1 MKGISTHGIT
11 VNSILGQ
18 SKIWPTCYQLLFADM
33 ICHNCDIC
41 AAAEKRWEQSHNI
54 LGDLRYITAS
64 GGWKK
69 NYYGTLQIFF

>member
-33 ICHNCDIC
+33 ICHNSGIS
-41 AAAEKRWEQSHNI
+41 AAAEKRWEHVNYI
-54 LGDLRYITAS
+54 DIFIKVNNLRGID
-64 GGWKK
+64 
-69 NYYGTLQIFF
+69 